1 MLFAVLK
8 YYQNF
13 YFYSERV
20 FIIMKKF
27 CINLLFIIFISLPI
41 FLFCLFLNS
50 KHLKKHFHFRT
61 QNFSLILFGSA
72 SMQQLCEDLGDEFS
86 LLFPSVCFSTGGNGS
101 SEAVFAVNSNV
112 AQIGNLS
119 RNLEASE
126 NPENFSVKTIALDGI
141 AICSNISNPI
151 KNISFKHLQDIFSG
165 KINNWSQLGGKN
177 KKILLIGRDS
187 ASGTRNAFEKILNL
201 NFPCKYDAEFENNG
215 KVKSK
220 IQNDADSIGYISFS
234 SLDSSVSTLKI
245 DGIDPTLENIL
256 NSTYHFSHPLLQ
268 ITKKNSENDLVKAWF
283 CFLSSKKGTD
293 IIKRNRFIPV
303 SSL

>member
-1 MLFAVLK
+1 MKKLCIGF
-8 YYQNF
+8 F
-13 YFYSERV
+13 YFA
-20 FIIMKKF
+20 
-27 CINLLFIIFISLPI
+27 FISLPI
-41 FLFCLFLNS
+41 FLFSLFFNY
-50 KHLKKHFHFRT
+50 KHFKKHFHFNT
-61 QNFSLILFGSA
+61 QNLSLTLFGSA
-72 SMQQLCEDLGDEFS
+72 SMQQLCDDLGDEFS

-119 RNLEASE
+119 RNLETSE
-126 NPENFSVKTIALDGI
+126 HPETFSIKTIALDGI
-141 AICSNISNPI
+141 AICSNISNPV
-151 KNISFKHLQDIFSG
+151 KNISLKQLQDIFSG
-165 KINNWSQLGGKN
+165 KIKNWSQLGGKN

-201 NFPCKYDAEFENNG
+201 KFPCNYDAEFENNG

-220 IQNDADSIGYISFS
+220 IQNDTDSIGYISFS
-234 SLDSSVSTLKI
+234 SLDSSVCALKI
-245 DGIDPTLENIL
+245 DGVYPTLENIL

-268 ITKKNSENDLVKAWF
+268 ITKKDCENDLVKAWF
-283 CFLSSKKGTD
+283 CFLSSKKGAD